1 MTQQKKSFFEKLTG
15 IKRIDENE
23 EQEFVIN
30 SDNQNAFQS
39 NNANFAPASFEIND
53 ETYEVP
59 SNNLQSNDPMQNFSP
74 IQSDEPTEEVI
85 EETVIQS
92 SAPVED
98 KPATSVSVDGD
109 NEDDDSEGQLT
120 IDVYQ
125 TDDEVIIKS
134 TIAGVKPEDLD
145 VSINNDMVTIKGE
158 RKQEDEIS
166 LDNYYYQECYWGL
179 FSRSVILPVEIIAD
193 KAEATMKNGILTLK
207 LPKADTTKTRKIQVR
222 GF

>member
-1 MTQQKKSFFEKLTG
+1 MQ
-15 IKRIDENE
+15 
-23 EQEFVIN
+23 
-30 SDNQNAFQS
+30 
-39 NNANFAPASFEIND
+39 NFAP
-53 ETYEVP
+53 
-59 SNNLQSNDPMQNFSP
+59 
-74 IQSDEPTEEVI
+74 IQSEEPVKEITED
-85 EETVIQS
+85 
-92 SAPVED
+92 PVEESAAQVQTPAAD
-98 KPATSVSVDGD
+98 KPATSVVLD
-109 NEDDDSEGQLT
+109 NEDESDNSEGQLT

>member
-15 IKRIDENE
+15 IKRIDENGE
-23 EQEFVIN
+23 EEFVIN
-30 SDNQNAFQS
+30 AEGSSITDNGNG
-39 NNANFAPASFEIND
+39 NFAPASFEIND
-53 ETYEVP
+53 EAYQVP
-59 SNNLQSNDPMQNFSP
+59 NNQSIQEEPMQNFAP
-74 IQSDEPTEEVI
+74 MQTEEST
-85 EETVIQS
+85 EE
-92 SAPVED
+92 PVTQTPVAD
-98 KPATSVSVDGD
+98 KPATSVAVDNND
-109 NEDDDSEGQLT
+109 ENDDSEGQLT

-158 RKQEDEIS
+158 RKQEDEVS
-166 LDNYYYQECYWGL
+166 MDNYYYQECYWGL

-193 KAEATMKNGILTLK
+193 KAEAIMKNGILTLK